1 MNQTTNFTILS
12 RIWNHDF
19 YITQKSN
26 FCTGSQILEQ
36 KGVLRKNIFLQT
48 GFYSQLKQ
56 FSLTFEA
63 MLMWFPSG
71 FVGCTTDLTMT
82 KFIIGRDW
90 WKKMKRKEKETK
102 EILPIYLS
110 SRSSA
115 RCLLRW
121 ALRILLPNSYD
132 FPATWMFVFVKIW
145 MRDSPYSSKLF
156 LLVH

>member
-1 MNQTTNFTILS
+1 MTFTS
-12 RIWNHDF
+12 H
-19 YITQKSN
+19 K
-26 FCTGSQILEQ
+26 SQISAPRVTNTWT
-36 KGVLRKNIFLQT
+36 KGGFAEKHISSNRFLFSTQAVLLDFWSNVDVI
-48 GFYSQLKQ
+48 
-56 FSLTFEA
+56 SLRLRWLYYRSDDDKIYYWER
-63 MLMWFPSG
+63 LMEE
-71 FVGCTTDLTMT
+71 DEE
-82 KFIIGRDW
+82 
-90 WKKMKRKEKETK
+90 KRKETK

-132 FPATWMFVFVKIW
+132 FPATWIFVFVNIW

>member
-26 FCTGSQILEQ
+26 FCTAGHKYLN
-36 KGVLRKNIFLQT
+36 KRVLRKNIFFQT

-56 FSLTFEA
+56 FSSTFEA
-63 MLMWFPSG
+63 ILMWFPSG

-145 MRDSPYSSKLF
+145 KRDSPYSSKLF